1 MQKLVWQNANGD
13 EINLTGGNY
22 GITEWEGFSNTSL
35 NIQSQQVPFQDGGVF
50 LDALIEQRELSVT
63 LKMQDNGKLEER
75 YRMRRELIH
84 ALNPKLGEG
93 YLIYT
98 NDFTSKRIKCI
109 PQIPLFENHNSND
122 SGTPKASLSWT
133 ACEPYWEDLE
143 ETVVF
148 LEGSRTLVNNDGD
161 VDCNVK
167 IETKNGINSVFVKNL
182 TNEKFIQAE
191 NLEQDKNYIINTNF
205 GNKSIKGLNKTLN
218 WVAGGNIIDSV
229 SVDDDI
235 YLLQGLILIK
245 YSIIN
250 NTFEKITLPFAIPY
264 HEAKKITYLKNKEM
278 FCIATSTKLYCS
290 NDLINWDEYDTINF
304 NIRDLVTINNT
315 IYAVSYYQNNSNIYY
330 TTDGE
335 NWTIKSFSD
344 IRLSTICSSDNT
356 FCIGCF
362 NGSKILTGEN
372 IDNLTEVQIDYSSV
386 TKVRYLNNNFV
397 AIAYLDNYYYIIKSD
412 DALVWEQTEI
422 SRQADAIVDLCYF
435 NSKYEFIYRGYI
447 IVSSDLTDENILN
460 LYGYSDDIYF
470 CYNEKTNTLFLVG
483 SEGILSESSNG
494 YDFIEINQ
502 NFQKF
507 SEVWK
512 FIDLFFINNK
522 FVSGTYL
529 YYESENGKNWFK
541 TDISSTPNV
550 FSLCY
555 GMNVYASI
563 SAFSLSDRLLVSEDF
578 KQWQSLDIGVT
589 HMKKI
594 LYGENHFYIMDS
606 THIYKNTNS
615 QLTSWEIIYT
625 APAQRS
631 IKDFIFV
638 DGKLYCITD
647 TTNNIAL
654 IICINEDKTY
664 TEKQYNFNNSS
675 GKFIN
680 IVSGYNSIY
689 IIGTDVFDEETK
701 TVIYKFS
708 QINESGKLYVITPIV
723 KSLNAKS
730 SFIFCDFYFAIIAND
745 GLYIWDEDFL
755 QKLSSDN
762 YIAFSYGNNTLC
774 LLMNEGSVE
783 IVTVES
789 ESNEISKLTPN
800 SDMDLKLNIGQN
812 ILFFNDRKTNVCKLI
827 YRQKYLGV

>member
-1 MQKLVWQNANGD
+1 MQKLIWKNANG
-13 EINLTGGNY
+13 EELNLTSGNY
-22 GITEWEGFSNTSL
+22 GITNWEGFSNTSL

-50 LDALIEQRELSVT
+50 LDALLEQRELSVT
-63 LKMQDNGKLEER
+63 LAIQDNNNLETR
-75 YRMRRELIH
+75 YRLRRELIH

-98 NDFTSKRIKCI
+98 NDYTSKRIKCI

-133 ACEPYWEDLE
+133 AYEPYWEDLE

-290 NDLINWDEYDTINF
+290 NDLINWDEYETTVNL
-304 NIRDLVTINNT
+304 RDLVIINNT
-315 IYAVSYYQNNSNIYY
+315 IYAVGYSNNNSAIYY

-335 NWTIKSFSD
+335 NWTVKSFSD
-344 IRLSTICSSDNT
+344 VSLYTICSSEDT
-356 FCIGCF
+356 FCIG
-362 NGSKILTGEN
+362 GTKILTGEN
-372 IDNLTEVQIDYSSV
+372 LDNLTEVQIDYSSIN
-386 TKVRYLNNNFV
+386 KVRYLNNNFV
-397 AIAYLDNYYYIIKSD
+397 AIAYLNNWYYIIKSD
-412 DALVWEQTEI
+412 DGLVWEETEI
-422 SRQADAIVDLCYF
+422 KTQANSINDLCYF
-435 NSKYEFIYRGYI
+435 NSKYEFTYKGDI
-447 IVSSDLTDENILN
+447 IISADLTEMNILR
-460 LYGYSDDIYF
+460 LYGYSNDTYF
-470 CYNEKTNTLFLVG
+470 CYNENTNTLFLVG
-483 SEGILSESSNG
+483 TNGILSESFNG
-494 YDFIEINQ
+494 YNFTEINQ
-502 NFQKF
+502 NFQMF
-507 SEVWK
+507 SNIWS
-512 FIDLFFINNK
+512 FSNLFFLNNK
-522 FVSGTYL
+522 FVSGSFM
-529 YYESENGKNWFK
+529 YYESKNGKDWSK

-550 FSLCY
+550 ISICY
-555 GMNVYASI
+555 GMNVYAGI
-563 SAFSLSDRLLVSEDF
+563 TAFGDLNRVFVSKNF

-589 HMKKI
+589 YMKKI
-594 LYGENHFYIMDS
+594 LYGENHFYIMDN

-615 QLTSWEIIYT
+615 QLTSWETIYT
-625 APAQRS
+625 APTQRS

-638 DGKLYCITD
+638 DGKLYCITG

-654 IICINEDKTY
+654 IICINEDGTY

-675 GKFIN
+675 GNFIN

-689 IIGTDVFDEETK
+689 IIGTDVFEEETK

-708 QINESGKLYVITPIV
+708 QINESGKLYILTPIV
-723 KSLNAKS
+723 KSLYLKS

-745 GLYIWDEDFL
+745 GLYIWDEEFL
-755 QKLSSDN
+755 QKLSSDD
-762 YIAFSYGNNTLC
+762 YIDFSYGNDTLC
-774 LLMNEGSVE
+774 LLANKENVE
-783 IVTVES
+783 IISIEN
-789 ESNEISKLTPN
+789 ESNEISKLTSD

-812 ILFFNDRKTNVCKLI
+812 LLFFNDGKTNVCKLI